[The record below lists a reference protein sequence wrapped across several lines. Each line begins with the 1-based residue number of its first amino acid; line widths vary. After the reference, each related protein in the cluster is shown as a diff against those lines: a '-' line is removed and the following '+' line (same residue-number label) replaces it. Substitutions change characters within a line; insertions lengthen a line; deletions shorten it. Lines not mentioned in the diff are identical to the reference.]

1 MATEGLYKS
10 RWAARWT
17 GLGTPDE
24 MVIQE
29 WRRRFEEE
37 GATQHRWDRDTPAAD
52 FPSPELGL
60 EQYELYIGLK
70 KAESS
75 MLTQA
80 RTGKIGLRAF
90 LFGVNVP
97 TATTPMCTCG
107 VGEETV
113 CHLITE
119 CTQLDEARERLPQQY
134 RTARDVRQAL
144 SDPEHAYCIVR
155 WLLRIGRLQE
165 YRVAMEIEGDN
176 NERSWND
183 RRQQAGDSRPLQRRK
198 KKKRWKRLG

>member
-1 MATEGLYKS
+1 
-10 RWAARWT
+10 
-17 GLGTPDE
+17 

-29 WRRRFEEE
+29 WRKRFEEE
-37 GATQHRWDRDTPAAD
+37 AAHYQWDRDMPAAD

-60 EQYELYIGLK
+60 DQYKLHIGLK

-80 RTGKIGLRAF
+80 YTGKIGLQAF
-90 LFGVNVP
+90 LFGVNIP
-97 TATTPMCTCG
+97 TATIPMCPCG
-107 VGEETV
+107 IREETV

-119 CTQLDEARERLPQQY
+119 CTQLDEAQGYLPQQY

-144 SDPEHAYCIVR
+144 SDPEHAYRIVR
-155 WLLRIGRLQE
+155 WLLQIGRLQE

-176 NERSWND
+176 NEHSWNSG
-183 RRQQAGDSRPLQRRK
+183 RRQAGDSGPLQQQK
-198 KKKRWKRLG
+198 KRKRWKRLG